1 MIAGFVVALGAWRW
15 VVLGLVLLA
24 LELIAPGTLLL
35 WLGIAAIVVG
45 GLALVIDPGWQ
56 IEVVAFAVLGLAAAV
71 GWWFLGRPDNAAV
84 SDQPMLNRRAERH
97 VGRVFTLEAPI
108 IDGQGR
114 VRIDDT
120 IWRVQGPDMPSGTRV
135 KVTAAQG
142 STLSVAA
149 EL

>member
-35 WLGIAAIVVG
+35 WLGMAAIVVG
-45 GLALVIDPGWQ
+45 ALALLIDPGWQ
-56 IEVVAFAVLGLAAAV
+56 VEVVAFAVLGLAAAV
-71 GWWFLGRPDNAAV
+71 GWWFLGRPNNAAT
-84 SDQPMLNRRAERH
+84 SDRPMLNRRAERH
-97 VGRVFTLEAPI
+97 VGKTFVLEAPI
-108 IDGQGR
+108 LNGDGR

-120 IWRVQGPDMPSGTRV
+120 LWRVHGPDLPSGTRV
-135 KVTAAQG
+135 KVTAADG
-142 STLSVAA
+142 ATLTVAP

>member
-1 MIAGFVVALGAWRW
+1 MIESFVIALGAWRW

-35 WLGIAAIVVG
+35 WLGMAAIVVG
-45 GLALVIDPGWQ
+45 GLALLFDPGWQ
-56 IEVVAFAVLGLAAAV
+56 IEVVGFAMLGLAAAV
-71 GWWFLGRPDNAAV
+71 GWWFLGRPDNAA
-84 SDQPMLNRRAERH
+84 STDRPMLNRRAERH

-108 IDGQGR
+108 LNGEGR
-114 VRIDDT
+114 IRIDDT

-135 KVTAAQG
+135 KVTAADG
-142 STLSVAA
+142 ANLSVAP

>member
-1 MIAGFVVALGAWRW
+1 MIESFVIALGPWRW

-35 WLGIAAIVVG
+35 WLGIAAIIVG
-45 GLALVIDPGWQ
+45 GAALLFDPGWQ

-71 GWWFLGRPDNAAV
+71 GWWFIGRPDNAAT

-97 VGRVFTLEAPI
+97 VGRIFTLEAPI
-108 IDGQGR
+108 LDGHGR

-120 IWRVQGPDMPSGTRV
+120 IWRVQGPDLPSGTRV
-135 KVTAAQG
+135 KVTAAEG
-142 STLSVAA
+142 VMLTVAP

>member
-35 WLGIAAIVVG
+35 WLGMAAIVVG
-45 GLALVIDPGWQ
+45 AVALVFDPGWQ

-71 GWWFLGRPDNAAV
+71 GWWFVGRPDNAAT
-84 SDQPMLNRRAERH
+84 SDRPMLNRRAERH
-97 VGRVFTLEAPI
+97 VGRVFILEAPI
-108 IDGQGR
+108 LNGDGR
-114 VRIDDT
+114 IRIDDT
-120 IWRVQGPDMPSGTRV
+120 IWRVSGPDMPSGTRV
-135 KVTAAQG
+135 KVTKADGA
-142 STLSVAA
+142 TLTVAP